1 MEALTILKIK
11 ESISMLKLKGVQFNE
26 GMKAKRKKNVKY
38 YTFERKVF
46 PSFPGLYSGRNYPLE
61 G

>member
-26 GMKAKRKKNVKY
+26 GMKAKRKKKC
-38 YTFERKVF
+38 KV
-46 PSFPGLYSGRNYPLE
+46 LYLWEESVS
-61 G
+61 